1 MPNIR
6 PVSDLRNH
14 FAEITKEVQLSGE
27 PIFLTKN
34 GVGSIVV
41 MSMESYEQ
49 NRYDSMVYDK
59 LREAELQAAGT
70 LAESDLMDALGY
82 IAYTLDAPKA
92 ARDLLAEFDETVQR
106 IAEFPYAHEL
116 YRTDRPMKDEIR
128 KVAVKNYVLYYAVF
142 QERVEIR
149 RFLYGKRDR
158 SRIDE
163 E

>member
-1 MPNIR
+1 M
-6 PVSDLRNH
+6 H
-14 FAEITKEVQLSGE
+14 K
-27 PIFLTKN
+27 
-34 GVGSIVV
+34 IV
-41 MSMESYEQ
+41 Y
-49 NRYDSMVYDK
+49 
-59 LREAELQAAGT
+59 LP

-92 ARDLLAEFDETVQR
+92 AAICWPSLTRR
-106 IAEFPYAHEL
+106 YSIAEFPYAHEL

-128 KVAVKNYVLYYAVF
+128 KVPVKNYVLYYAVF
-142 QERVEIR
+142 QDRVEIR

>member
-1 MPNIR
+1 MPKIR
-6 PVSDLRNH
+6 PISDLRNH

-70 LAESDLMDALGY
+70 AERLSHADVMA
-82 IAYTLDAPKA
+82 KA
-92 ARDLLAEFDETVQR
+92 HAFLSGAEGQKG
-106 IAEFPYAHEL
+106 A
-116 YRTDRPMKDEIR
+116 
-128 KVAVKNYVLYYAVF
+128 
-142 QERVEIR
+142 
-149 RFLYGKRDR
+149 
-158 SRIDE
+158 
-163 E
+163 

>member
-14 FAEITKEVQLSGE
+14 FAEITRELQRSNE
-27 PIFLTKN
+27 PVFLTRN

-70 LAESDLMDALGY
+70 TERLSHAEVMA
-82 IAYTLDAPKA
+82 KA
-92 ARDLLAEFDETVQR
+92 RAFLSGAEEQ
-106 IAEFPYAHEL
+106 
-116 YRTDRPMKDEIR
+116 
-128 KVAVKNYVLYYAVF
+128 
-142 QERVEIR
+142 
-149 RFLYGKRDR
+149 KRA
-158 SRIDE
+158 
-163 E
+163 